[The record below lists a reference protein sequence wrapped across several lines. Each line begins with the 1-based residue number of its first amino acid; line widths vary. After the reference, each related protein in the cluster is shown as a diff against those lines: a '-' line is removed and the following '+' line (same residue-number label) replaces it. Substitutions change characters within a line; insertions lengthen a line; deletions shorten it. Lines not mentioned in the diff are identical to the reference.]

1 MGILHC
7 IILGCSVAVANPS
20 DICCRQ
26 DTLAVR
32 PLQLTLQN
40 SNASIGGSEESGD
53 VAGEESERTAVG
65 GQQSSRLPVPGQE
78 NTNIYATF
86 PGGNAALRRY
96 IRENRRYPE
105 ECREE
110 RLCGEAVIA
119 ITVMPDGCITS
130 VTIAE
135 SSGNRYMDKEALR
148 IVAGFPQWE
157 PARDM
162 DNAESKEH
170 LIRIKF
176 RPGR

>member
-1 MGILHC
+1 MA
-7 IILGCSVAVANPS
+7 AVTPN
-20 DICCRQ
+20 DNCCRP
-26 DTLAVR
+26 DTLAVK
-32 PLQLTLQN
+32 PLQLAQQN
-40 SNASIGGSEESGD
+40 SNASIAGSEESGHT
-53 VAGEESERTAVG
+53 AGEESERNSGA
-65 GQQSSRLPVPGQE
+65 GQQNSRLPVPGQE
-78 NTNIYATF
+78 NTNIYATY

-96 IRENRRYPE
+96 IRENRHYPE